1 MFKNVDDFQK
11 FSKEQFEAVT
21 SVGSAWSKGVQ
32 QIAAEAT
39 DYSKKSFEAS
49 SGMMEKLMGVKSV
62 EKAVE
67 IQTEFA
73 KQSYESFVAQTTKF
87 GELFTNL
94 AKDTFKPVEEIFA
107 KVQAADGQMTLPI
120 HPFAQS
126 AAEHGSQSRIRD
138 TEQQLVHSPLAQGGL
153 VKARAAHG

>member
-1 MFKNVDDFQK
+1 MFKNLEDFQK
-11 FSKEQFEAVT
+11 FGKDQLDAAT
-21 SVGSAWSKGVQ
+21 MAGSTWTKGVQ
-32 QIAAEAT
+32 QIATEAT

-67 IQTEFA
+67 LQTEFA
-73 KQSYESFVAQTTKF
+73 KQSYESFVSQSTKF

-107 KVQAADGQMTLPI
+107 K
-120 HPFAQS
+120 
-126 AAEHGSQSRIRD
+126 
-138 TEQQLVHSPLAQGGL
+138 
-153 VKARAAHG
+153 ARATAK